1 MVPTR
6 RNYNQNCPIARG
18 LDILGERWTL
28 LILRELVGGPR
39 RYGDL
44 RAELPGIATNL
55 LAERLKELQDAGLV
69 DRADLP
75 PPIARTVYTPQ
86 RHGLAAGTAHLA
98 EHRLVW
104 PGPAG
109 PDRQRPVSPLNGF
122 LAGILLG
129 FDPAG
134 AAGLDA
140 TYRVEIDG
148 RRFEFAVTQGRLAGA
163 HGEPSVTVTA
173 SAADLVTARLGASEA
188 KRKAALRR
196 INFDGDQR
204 RHRRDAQRV
213 FAVRE
218 TPRERGRMPAATTLC
233 RWNQRR
239 RGRCWWSTSVHS
251 MRS

>member
-1 MVPTR
+1 MPL

-18 LDILGERWTL
+18 LDVLGERWTL

-69 DRADLP
+69 DRTDLP
-75 PPIARTVYTPQ
+75 APIGRTVYTLSDVGWQ
-86 RHGLAAGTAHLA
+86 RVLPILQSIAWFGLD
-98 EHRLVW
+98 RLD
-104 PGPAG
+104 PFEDG
-109 PDRQRPVSPLNGF
+109 PVSQLNGF

-129 FDPAG
+129 FNSGG
-134 AAGLDA
+134 AAGLEA
-140 TYRVEIDG
+140 TCRVEIDG

-163 HGEPSVTVTA
+163 HGEPSVTLTA

-196 INFDGDQR
+196 IGFSGDP
-204 RHRRDAQRV
+204 DAV
-213 FAVRE
+213 DAVRR
-218 TPRERGRMPAATTLC
+218 TFSL
-233 RWNQRR
+233 
-239 RGRCWWSTSVHS
+239 
-251 MRS
+251 

>member
-18 LDILGERWTL
+18 LDVLGERWTL

-44 RAELPGIATNL
+44 RDELPGIATNL
-55 LAERLKELQDAGLV
+55 LAERLKELQDVGLV

-75 PPIARTVYTPQ
+75 APIGRTVYTLSDIGWQ
-86 RHGLAAGTAHLA
+86 RVLPVLQTIAWFGLD
-98 EHRLVW
+98 RLD
-104 PGPAG
+104 PIDSG
-109 PDRQRPVSPLNGF
+109 PVSALNGF

-129 FDPAG
+129 FNPVG

-140 TYRVEIDG
+140 TYRIEIDG
-148 RRFEFAVTQGRLAGA
+148 RRFEFAVTQGHLAGA
-163 HGEPSVTVTA
+163 HGEPLVTVTA
-173 SAADLVTARLGASEA
+173 RAADLVAARLGAGEA

-204 RHRRDAQRV
+204 DVDALRTA
-213 FAVRE
+213 FSLSA
-218 TPRERGRMPAATTLC
+218 
-233 RWNQRR
+233 
-239 RGRCWWSTSVHS
+239 
-251 MRS
+251 

>member
-18 LDILGERWTL
+18 LDVLGERWTL

-75 PPIARTVYTPQ
+75 APIGRTVYTLSDLGWQ
-86 RHGLAAGTAHLA
+86 RVLPVLQSIARVGLD
-98 EHRLVW
+98 RLD
-104 PGPAG
+104 PFEDG
-109 PDRQRPVSPLNGF
+109 PVSPLNGL
-122 LAGILLG
+122 LAGLLLG
-129 FDPAG
+129 FNSG
-134 AAGLDA
+134 KAAGVAA

-148 RRFEFAVTQGRLAGA
+148 RRFEFAVAEGRLAAA
-163 HGEPSVTVTA
+163 HGEPSVTLTA
-173 SAADLVTARLGASEA
+173 TAADLVTARHGATDA

-196 INFDGDQR
+196 IDFDGDPGAV
-204 RHRRDAQRV
+204 DALRQV
-213 FAVRE
+213 FS
-218 TPRERGRMPAATTLC
+218 L
-233 RWNQRR
+233 
-239 RGRCWWSTSVHS
+239 
-251 MRS
+251 